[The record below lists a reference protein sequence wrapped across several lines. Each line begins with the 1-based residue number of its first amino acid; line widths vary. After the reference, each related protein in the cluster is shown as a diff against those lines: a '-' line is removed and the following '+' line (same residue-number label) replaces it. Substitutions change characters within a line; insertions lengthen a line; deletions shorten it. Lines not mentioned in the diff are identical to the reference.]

1 MIRKKLTSF
10 LKKVA
15 AYFAVAVFLLSSLA
29 MGGSIAPVSAQQ
41 APQIVLA
48 QNTTMLY
55 SPSMPVWNP
64 FAASN
69 FVTTNPQTSDPPLMW
84 YNALTGQFFPG
95 LATSMSEF
103 PSNASF
109 IVYLRK
115 QLDWYNGSAT
125 LPFNAW
131 DVYTYFYIEAKVFHG
146 YWPYLNAS
154 KIRVLN
160 NYTIEF
166 TLNEWAPT
174 VPELLVQ
181 NIIGTPYEVWKPIL
195 ENVTSMSEKQATG
208 AADYVERFIAPPW
221 FLGPYYTTVS
231 VPYAIMHLDP
241 PNLLQEWAT
250 VFPYHT
256 WQDYDPE
263 VIWWWT
269 GGGGQTLNGILAH
282 KVSWIQ
288 CGMSPAQFKTAASSG
303 FIPYLKYGYM
313 GDFNMIINPAVYPL
327 NITNVRLAL
336 AYALNRTEMV
346 DSWNADN
353 MTLYVPWTYAGF
365 WPNYASLPKWIY
377 KDMYNFTTNLTKA
390 TELLESAGLY
400 KKGGQWY
407 LPNGQPF
414 KLTFTVINGWLD
426 TATEWENAASQLTE
440 FGIPTTVLSTDAD
453 TFYGTEMLDGDFD
466 IGMYWSAE
474 TFSYASSWSLG
485 NWWWLTGYTS
495 ANGTALYSK
504 GWNSKANYPIVYP
517 NGTKGVFNMTTW
529 FADFEKAVPGS
540 AVYNATIAEAL
551 AFLGSQ
557 LPGIP
562 VVSKTDD
569 QGWSPLTFNAT
580 WILQLPRVPQTSFF
594 VGISPGLLN
603 ADMGGYWMT
612 LLGVAPPGAQSPLEE
627 AIATDSVSPEMA
639 AFLGLPS
646 SYSANY
652 AQSELSSA
660 LSTAKISLTSS
671 PTTLTAGTP
680 ATLSVTVTY
689 ANGTPASGVT
699 VDFFASGA
707 QIGTATTGSNGQAAY
722 SYTPMSAGTQIIT
735 AKLALAPSVVS
746 SALTLNVTASKTTTT
761 TTTTATISAITM
773 LYAIIAAVI
782 VIVVAVAVLMVKRR
796 GGKKQRRL
804 NRIFNSF
811 F

>member
-1 MIRKKLTSF
+1 
-10 LKKVA
+10 VA
-15 AYFAVAVFLLSSLA
+15 CLFVAVFVLSAFVL
-29 MGGSIAPVSAQQ
+29 GGFIAPVSAQG

-55 SPSMPVWNP
+55 SPSMPVWNV

-84 YNALTGQFFPG
+84 YNSLTGAFFPG
-95 LATSMSEF
+95 LATGISEF
-103 PSNASF
+103 PSNNSF

-115 QLDWYNGSAT
+115 GLQWYNGSAT
-125 LPFNAW
+125 MPFTAW
-131 DVYTYFYIEAKVFHG
+131 DVYTYFYIEAKVFQG
-146 YWPYLNAS
+146 YEPYLNAS

-174 VPELLVQ
+174 VPGLLVQ

-256 WQDYDPE
+256 WQDYNPE

-269 GGGGQTLNGILAH
+269 GGGGQTLDGIIAH

-288 CGMSPAQFKTAASSG
+288 CGMSPAQFKTAAASG

-336 AYALNRTEMV
+336 AYAVNRTEMV

-390 TELLESAGLY
+390 TQLLESAGLY
-400 KKGGQWY
+400 KKNGQWY

-453 TFYGTEMLDGDFD
+453 TFYGTEMVDGDFE

-474 TFSYASSWSLG
+474 TFSYPSSWSLG
-485 NWWWLTGYTS
+485 NWWWLTGYTAS
-495 ANGTALYSK
+495 NGTSLYSK
-504 GWNSKANYPIVYP
+504 GWNSKANYPIIYP

-529 FADFEKAVPGS
+529 FADFERAVPGS
-540 AVYNATIAEAL
+540 AEFNATIAQAL

-557 LPGIP
+557 MPGIP

-569 QGWSPLTFNAT
+569 QGWSPITFNAT
-580 WILQLPRVPQTSFF
+580 WIMALPRVPQTSFF

-603 ADMGGYWMT
+603 ADTGGYWMT
-612 LLGVAPPGAQSPLEE
+612 LLGVAPPGVQSPLAE

-652 AQSELSSA
+652 EQSQLAGALSSA
-660 LSTAKISLTSS
+660 KVSLTVN
-671 PTTLTAGTP
+671 PTTLNVGSS
-680 ATLSVTVTY
+680 TLLRATVTY
-689 ANGTPASGVT
+689 ANGTPAPNVSVE
-699 VDFFASGA
+699 FLASGA
-707 QIGTATTGSNGQAAY
+707 KIGSNTTGTNGQATLT
-722 SYTPMSAGTQIIT
+722 YTPSAVGTQT
-735 AKLALAPSVVS
+735 LLASLVAHPSTMSNTV
-746 SALTLNVTASKTTTT
+746 TLNVTSMPTPTPTPTT
-761 TTTTATISAITM
+761 SSSTM
-773 LYAIIAAVI
+773 LYAIVVVVVV
-782 VIVVAVAVLMVKRR
+782 VIVVVVAGLLAMTRR
-796 GGKKQRRL
+796 GKKGPQQQK
-804 NRIFNSF
+804 
-811 F
+811 